1 MKKDDYVRK
10 CWLLYFNKTLAE
22 KGLISQDEYRK
33 VKLKINQRYQNT
45 PKTNLR
51 NGSVLFC
58 NYNLNNCIN

>member
-51 NGSVLFC
+51 NGSVLF
-58 NYNLNNCIN
+58 L